1 MANPPWVASSCRD
14 RFIGV
19 FVRVKRRMRYVF
31 DVIFREGSVSD
42 MQLIRTGGDPIQK
55 RSVASQGIRRAGMWR

>member
-1 MANPPWVASSCRD
+1 
-14 RFIGV
+14 
-19 FVRVKRRMRYVF
+19 VF

-55 RSVASQGIRRAGMWR
+55 RSVASQASGEPECGDEGGA